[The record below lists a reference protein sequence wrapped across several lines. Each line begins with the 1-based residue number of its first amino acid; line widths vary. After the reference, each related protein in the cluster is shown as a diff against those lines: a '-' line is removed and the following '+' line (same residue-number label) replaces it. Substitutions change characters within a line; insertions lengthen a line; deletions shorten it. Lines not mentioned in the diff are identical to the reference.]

1 MSFKMFSFSLGLAAL
16 ASLVAVKASG
26 APASLTLESLKP
38 DKVTLKSAGKLAFG
52 PDGILFV
59 ADATDSKIVA
69 LDTGDRT
76 PRKTAPQLDV
86 KGLNLKIAAMLATTP
101 KQLVIDDVVVN
112 PISKNIYISASPSR
126 GPEAVPVIF
135 RMDSAGKLAELSLE
149 NIHSSV
155 TVLPDPIAFDSREQR
170 TERAEATQ
178 EGITQ
183 KTAQQRLYQK
193 VNTMPL
199 NDRGGFR
206 QFAISDMAYSN
217 GKLYVAGLSNEE
229 FSSVFHA
236 IPFPFESAVAKDD
249 DTGVIVYHDS
259 EGRFITN
266 ASVRAFAITTIA
278 GQPTIFAGYTCSP
291 IVEIP
296 LSEIR
301 PGNLLTK
308 AKTITQLGGGNTPL
322 DMIVYE
328 KGRQNFLLVAGTRS
342 LFNGV
347 QRIPLDGIE
356 HANPIY
362 SHNSEGFAGS
372 SGVPWET
379 ISELQNVIQLARY
392 DETNM
397 MIVTAVDASLDLS
410 TVPLP

>member
-1 MSFKMFSFSLGLAAL
+1 MRFKMFSCSLGLTALAAL
-16 ASLVAVKASG
+16 GVATAYG

-59 ADATDSKIVA
+59 ADAADAKIVA

-112 PISKNIYISASPSR
+112 PISKNIYISASPTR
-126 GPEAVPVIF
+126 GPEAVPVIL
-135 RMDSAGKLAELSLE
+135 RMDAAGKLTEMSLE

-155 TVLPDPIAFDSREQR
+155 TILPDPIAFDSKEQR
-170 TERAEATQ
+170 ADKAEATT
-178 EGITQ
+178 EGIAL
-183 KTAQQRLYQK
+183 KTEKQGLYQK
-193 VNTMPL
+193 VNTMPP

-206 QFAISDMAYSN
+206 QFAISDMAYAN

-236 IPFPFESAVAKDD
+236 IPFPFESPVARDD

-266 ASVRAFAITTIA
+266 APVRAFAITTIA
-278 GQPTIFAGYTCSP
+278 GQHTIFAGYTCSP

-301 PGNLLTK
+301 PGNMLTK

-322 DMIVYE
+322 DMIVYK
-328 KGRQNFLLVAGTRS
+328 KGTQNFLLVAGTRA

-347 QRIPLDGIE
+347 QRIPLDGVE

-379 ISELQNVIQLARY
+379 ISELQNVIQLDRY
-392 DETNM
+392 DENDI
-397 MIVTAVDASLDLS
+397 MIVKDVNGSLDLS
-410 TVPLP
+410 SVPLP